1 MIALV
6 SLASVA
12 SPNQRRWTDKDPAEK
27 RAVYA
32 TRRRT
37 KGNRGKELSRQ
48 RSELTERSF
57 ALVCDTG
64 GGRQTPLRG
73 LEGVTKRH
81 LMIVAARNLS
91 MIMRAIIGIGGPR
104 SLQGL
109 RKLLQTAWTHFD
121 RLLSALDRLVAALG
135 APMTQ
140 TSRAIG
146 G

>member
-1 MIALV
+1 M
-6 SLASVA
+6 
-12 SPNQRRWTDKDPAEK
+12 
-27 RAVYA
+27 
-32 TRRRT
+32 RT
-37 KGNRGKELSRQ
+37 QSADRL
-48 RSELTERSF
+48 
-57 ALVCDTG
+57 
-64 GGRQTPLRG
+64 QTPLRG
-73 LEGVTKRH
+73 LECVTKRH

-91 MIMRAIIGIGGPR
+91 VIMRAIIGIGGPR

-109 RKLLQTAWTHFD
+109 RKLLQTDWTHFD

>member
-1 MIALV
+1 M
-6 SLASVA
+6 
-12 SPNQRRWTDKDPAEK
+12 
-27 RAVYA
+27 
-32 TRRRT
+32 RT
-37 KGNRGKELSRQ
+37 QSADRL
-48 RSELTERSF
+48 
-57 ALVCDTG
+57 
-64 GGRQTPLRG
+64 QTPLRG

-91 MIMRAIIGIGGPR
+91 VIMRAIIGIGGTR

-109 RKLLQTAWTHFD
+109 RKLLQTASTHFD
-121 RLLSALDRLVAALG
+121 RLLSALDRLVAALA